1 MTAHLPRYRAR
12 LVHLTAVW
20 AYGVSQPVL
29 SIIDGNP
36 ELLLSR
42 GLTRYEVALF
52 AIAVAVIPPALAVGY
67 AALAGRI
74 SPWVGDVLYL
84 VFLGAGLVPVAAR
97 LVKPIDTAM
106 LVAALLVGATAT
118 GAVVVYARWRPAR
131 LFLGYSII
139 VPLAGFVWFVNGLPS
154 LTEDAEAAQV
164 RVASP
169 APVVFLLLD
178 EFPASSL
185 MTRRGEID
193 AVRYPNFAR
202 LAADATWYPNAT
214 TVHEWTSD
222 AVPAILT
229 GRLSRSSTLATV
241 ENYPENLFTLLGGAY
256 SLRVH
261 EAYATR
267 MCPNELCPRQETS
280 SVRGGYE
287 LFVDSLRL
295 LVTRNLP
302 RSLSEEIVKVDY
314 TIELQDEAD
323 ASLREFEA
331 LLGEIS
337 RDRSDD
343 TLYFNH
349 LLLPH
354 APWKFLPSG
363 AEYDFKGLDGWLPN
377 EHWGDD
383 PWPVLQGYQRHLLQL
398 AYTDRM
404 LGRLLD
410 RLERRGIY
418 DRAVLVLAADH
429 GVSFRPGEGRRPVTG
444 GNLADIA
451 NVPLLVKYPEQ
462 RLGRVDRRAAKTID
476 ILPTIADVL
485 GLHLPWETDGV
496 SLRAAP
502 VERDVLVDQRGGKVT
517 SASLE
522 AMIRDRASTLDHK
535 AAAFGERRASLY
547 RIGTNRWLLGRDVAE
562 FRDRSTTVEVRIEN
576 EAELRNVRR
585 ASGFIPARI
594 SGHVA
599 SGLLAPGTELAVAVN
614 GRVRGLTTWFSDEN
628 GVQRFRT
635 LVPEASFRGGQN
647 GVEVFLVRGATAPS
661 RLVLVGS
668 TG

>member
-1 MTAHLPRYRAR
+1 
-12 LVHLTAVW
+12 V
-20 AYGVSQPVL
+20 
-29 SIIDGNP
+29 
-36 ELLLSR
+36 
-42 GLTRYEVALF
+42 
-52 AIAVAVIPPALAVGY
+52 
-67 AALAGRI
+67 
-74 SPWVGDVLYL
+74 
-84 VFLGAGLVPVAAR
+84 
-97 LVKPIDTAM
+97 
-106 LVAALLVGATAT
+106 
-118 GAVVVYARWRPAR
+118 R
-131 LFLGYSII
+131 LFLGYSIV
-139 VPLAGFVWFVNGLPS
+139 VPLAGLVWFVNGLPS

-164 RVASP
+164 RVSAP

-178 EFPASSL
+178 ELPASSL
-185 MTRRGEID
+185 MTRSGEID

-202 LAADATWYPNAT
+202 LAGDATWYPNAT

-222 AVPAILT
+222 AVPAILS
-229 GRLSRSSTLATV
+229 GRRSRSSTLATV

-256 SLRVH
+256 SLHVH

-267 MCPNELCPRQETS
+267 MCPNDLCPRHRTAPI
-280 SVRGGYE
+280 RGSYE

-302 RSLSEEIVKVDY
+302 RSLSEEIVEVDY

-323 ASLREFEA
+323 ASLREFET

-337 RDRSDD
+337 RERSGSD
-343 TLYFNH
+343 LYFSH

-363 AEYDFKGLDGWLPN
+363 VEYDFNGLDGWLPN
-377 EHWGDD
+377 EHWGNE

-410 RLERRGIY
+410 RLERRGLY
-418 DRAVLVLAADH
+418 DRALLVLAADH
-429 GVSFRPGEGRRPVTG
+429 GVSFRPGQGRRPVTA

-451 NVPLLVKYPEQ
+451 NVPLLVRYPEQ
-462 RLGRVDRRAAKTID
+462 RQGRVDRRAARTID

-485 GLHLPWETDGV
+485 RVRLPWETDGV
-496 SLRAAP
+496 SLREAP
-502 VERDVLVDQRGGKVT
+502 VERDVLIDQRGGKVA

-522 AMIRDRASTLDHK
+522 EMLRDRQSTLDRK
-535 AAAFGERRASLY
+535 AAAFGEGLDSLY
-547 RIGTNRWLLGRDVAE
+547 RIGKNRWLLGRDVAA

-576 EAELRNVRR
+576 EADLRNVRR
-585 ASGFIPARI
+585 GSGFIPARI

-599 SGLLAPGTELAVAVN
+599 SGLLAPGAELAVAVN
-614 GRVRGLTTWFSDEN
+614 GRVRGLTTWFSDGN

-635 LVPEASFRGGQN
+635 LVPEASFRDGHN
-647 GVEVFLVRGATAPS
+647 GVEVFLVQGATAPS
-661 RLVLVGS
+661 RLLSVGS